1 MKQMENILEILHN
14 EKLMFISAVDI
25 SWREKKQ
32 QTNKPAHPGKEAT
45 TVTSDPVWVLEYFPV

>member
-1 MKQMENILEILHN
+1 MENILEILHN